1 MATLHLPD
9 LRRPMQRGSSQTVQD
24 VDFAAVLQEDIHD
37 VPVGFVG
44 GDVERSEKG
53 LVLVVQGRPFSD
65 ERLGDLF
72 SVKYRRQTRAMSGSA
87 MGTASTNES
96 LVRQITL
103 GTCHPALYSFKLIS
117 YRLG

>member
-9 LRRPMQRGSSQTVQD
+9 LRRPMQRGSSETVQD
-24 VDFAAVLQEDIHD
+24 VDFATVLQEDIHY

-53 LVLVVQGRPFSD
+53 LVLVVQGGPFPD

-72 SVKYRRQTRAMSGSA
+72 PANYRQQTD
-87 MGTASTNES
+87 NW
-96 LVRQITL
+96 
-103 GTCHPALYSFKLIS
+103 
-117 YRLG
+117 